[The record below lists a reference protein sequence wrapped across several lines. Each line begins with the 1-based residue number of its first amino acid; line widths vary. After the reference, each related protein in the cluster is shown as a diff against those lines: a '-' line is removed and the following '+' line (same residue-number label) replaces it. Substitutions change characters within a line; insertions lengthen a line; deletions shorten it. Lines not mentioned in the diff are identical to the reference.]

1 MAGAGFDPLR
11 IRPSLPVPNDFD
23 AFWQAQKRRL
33 ARVPMTPT
41 LAPVASPLAGI
52 ECFDVR
58 VPCVPPRPVSGY
70 LARPAGAAPRSLPA
84 ILCVHGAGVYTS
96 NLHTAAAQAQTY
108 HALAMDMNA
117 HGITNGQPQAFY
129 QALDAGDLKGYPFAG
144 REDRQQCYFLG
155 MFLRLVRAIEF
166 LTSQPEWDGKVLIV
180 QGSSQGGGQAIA
192 AAGLDPRVTLISAG
206 VPAICD
212 HTGGAIG
219 RISGWPRLVPETNG
233 RPDPK
238 VLQVSR
244 YFDCANFAA
253 RTRAEALFSVGFI
266 DVVCPPTSVYAAY
279 NALKGKRSIVNEPL
293 MGHAVSAELARATD
307 EAIRAHIA
315 ATR

>member
-1 MAGAGFDPLR
+1 MTCGCRAC
-11 IRPSLPVPNDFD
+11 RPG
-23 AFWQAQKRRL
+23 R
-33 ARVPMTPT
+33 
-41 LAPVASPLAGI
+41 SPATS
-52 ECFDVR
+52 
-58 VPCVPPRPVSGY
+58 P
-70 LARPAGAAPRSLPA
+70 PAGAAPRSLPA

-293 MGHAVSAELARATD
+293 MGHAVSAEPPGHGRGDPGAHRRDTVSLISRGGACPPSGAPPLRRLNPPAAGAPDRTYSRWRSPSPGSWAGARW
-307 EAIRAHIA
+307 R
-315 ATR
+315 